1 MISINCLKIGPMK
14 IIFQKKTE
22 EASIKLIKDDVCFHD
37 YLKADK
43 KTKDKVCVSCGRI
56 IYLSSK

>member
-1 MISINCLKIGPMK
+1 MK